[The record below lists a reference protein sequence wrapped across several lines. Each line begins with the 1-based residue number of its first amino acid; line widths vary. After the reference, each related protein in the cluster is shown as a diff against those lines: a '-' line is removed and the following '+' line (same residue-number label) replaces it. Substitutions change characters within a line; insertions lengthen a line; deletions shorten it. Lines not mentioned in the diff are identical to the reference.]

1 MSFTSFQRLL
11 YFLLLSQIP
20 SAFAVSISED
30 CDDWFSDVDDALTEA
45 RDIAAYAATR
55 WSGRPIPRP
64 GTLLGDMLGSN
75 GEDDETV
82 LNTAAHW
89 FQEAVTAA
97 DSPNTLI
104 HCKDTHL
111 KPIGTT
117 GRFVDNGN
125 QVATGQTGNACG
137 GKLRGFQ
144 YDDNNPNTG
153 ITTKIILLC
162 SDSDNGALKAYKAGQ
177 INDWNQLGNLAKVA
191 GPKATTGLGINY
203 FASSLSYMILHELM
217 HAADNRQSQ
226 LPGGMKEAYGY
237 QAIVGLSPSDK
248 QSNADSYALL
258 GCGEYSRIHWQA
270 AMTVLTAVPSG
281 WFTARYYWASSFCRV
296 ADPPDRPEPPTTS
309 GLKLLLERESQQ
321 SLHAGLPEIDD
332 APLDRDPAPG
342 RPWFKR
348 SMQGTVLRSRKYQA
362 I

>member
-1 MSFTSFQRLL
+1 MSFAILQRIL

-20 SAFAVSISED
+20 LAFAASISGD
-30 CDDWFSDVDDALTEA
+30 CDEWFEDVLDAVTEA

-75 GEDDETV
+75 GEDDEAL
-82 LNTAAHW
+82 LNTAARW
-89 FQEAVTAA
+89 FQAAVTAA
-97 DSPNTLI
+97 DSDNTLI
-104 HCKDTHL
+104 HCQDTHL

-144 YDDNNPNTG
+144 YDNSNPNTG

-162 SDSDNGALKAYKAGQ
+162 SDSDNGALKAYKTTQ
-177 INDWNQLGNLAKVA
+177 INNWNDAGDLRKVA
-191 GPKATTGLGINY
+191 GPKTSIGLGINY

-217 HAADNRQSQ
+217 HAADNRQFPAQ

-237 QAIVGLSPSDK
+237 QAIVGLSSSDK

-258 GCGEYSRIHWQA
+258 GCGEYIAHPLAGSNDHTDCGAFRLVHGAI
-270 AMTVLTAVPSG
+270 
-281 WFTARYYWASSFCRV
+281 
-296 ADPPDRPEPPTTS
+296 
-309 GLKLLLERESQQ
+309 LL
-321 SLHAGLPEIDD
+321 G
-332 APLDRDPAPG
+332 
-342 RPWFKR
+342 
-348 SMQGTVLRSRKYQA
+348 
-362 I
+362 